1 MAVGTIDIGHAVHG
15 TLGGGIVVL
24 PTSPSLSTL
33 GFVSADRHESH
44 AT

>member
-1 MAVGTIDIGHAVHG
+1 MAVGTIDNGHAVHG

-24 PTSPSLSTL
+24 PTSRSLSTL